1 MTGFYK
7 ENFIDETSIAASVAA
22 TRGVKVGGS
31 LGHVYAEVRAGK
43 GGLSIAEGKK
53 ITVTAKEADTATGT
67 YAANGVTVVRT
78 MAAATTFAEDEII
91 AEVFFPTYSKAYAKV
106 ELATDD
112 TSASG
117 AVKVVPAVMG

>member
-7 ENFIDETSIAASVAA
+7 ENFIDETSIAASVVG

-43 GGLSIAEGKK
+43 GGLSLAEGKK
-53 ITVTAKEADTATGT
+53 LTVTTKECDTANGT
-67 YAANGVTVVRT
+67 YAATGVTVVRT
-78 MAAATTFAEDEII
+78 MAAATTFAEDEIV

-112 TSASG
+112 TAVSG
-117 AVKVVPAVMG
+117 AVKVIPAVMG